1 MTKIVLL
8 AGNIPAEFGQ
18 LVSMNVLLLDNNKL
32 MGTFWQRRYGCLVA
46 YQSSGVIQCIQ
57 CDAGRKYSQ

>member
-1 MTKIVLL
+1 
-8 AGNIPAEFGQ
+8 
-18 LVSMNVLLLDNNKL
+18 MNVLLLDNNKL
-32 MGTFWQRRYGCLVA
+32 LGTFWQRRYGCLVA